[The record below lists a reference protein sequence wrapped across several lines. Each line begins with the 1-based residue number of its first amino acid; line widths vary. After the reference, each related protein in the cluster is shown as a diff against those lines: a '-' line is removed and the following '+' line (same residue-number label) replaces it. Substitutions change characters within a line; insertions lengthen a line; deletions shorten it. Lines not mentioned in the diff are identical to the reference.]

1 MFQVRKGIHFVIFS
15 YIILCLLIWH
25 YKPSIMFEDNKIKKF
40 GLGYGKTIWNYQIT
54 IIILAFMN
62 SKLVVGPIK
71 NIFYLIK
78 LSFIK
83 AIIYRTFKY
92 SIVQF

>member
-54 IIILAFMN
+54 IIILA
-62 SKLVVGPIK
+62 IT
-71 NIFYLIK
+71 IFYLYE
-78 LSFIK
+78 
-83 AIIYRTFKY
+83 IYWMKKNN
-92 SIVQF
+92 IL